1 MRASRRA
8 AVGVVTK
15 LVDVHATLGV
25 GVIAMDLV
33 GDGGWGGVVGLLEGD
48 GAADFGVTAD
58 DCDCEG
64 GGGMSVLETWFY
76 LK

>member
-8 AVGVVTK
+8 AIGVVTE

-33 GDGGWGGVVGLLEGD
+33 GDGGWGGVVGLLEAD
-48 GAADFGVTAD
+48 GAADFGVAAE
-58 DCDCEG
+58 DCNCEG
-64 GGGMSVLETWFY
+64 GGGMSVGKTSLYLE
-76 LK
+76 